1 MSKSQEVFD
10 LINEIFETD
19 INSYDTQKNINEL
32 DNWDSMKHM
41 QLIIGVE
48 EKFHIS
54 LSGDEIASLVTLQD
68 LINKITQ

>member
-1 MSKSQEVFD
+1 MSKSQEVFN

-19 INSYDTQKNINEL
+19 INSYDTQKNINDL

-48 EKFHIS
+48 EKFNIS

-68 LINKITQ
+68 LIDKITQ

>member
-1 MSKSQEVFD
+1 MSKSLEVFN

-19 INSYDTQKNINEL
+19 INSYDTQKNINDL

-48 EKFHIS
+48 EKFNIS

-68 LINKITQ
+68 LIDKITQ